1 MHQKMEATLKYNLP
15 DEQEQFEAAVRGMHL
30 CNAVRRHMDDTRR
43 RLKHS
48 IEDDNEA
55 RIMLRC
61 MEELSEQL
69 EAYGVSNLIYS

>member
-1 MHQKMEATLKYNLP
+1 
-15 DEQEQFEAAVRGMHL
+15 
-30 CNAVRRHMDDTRR
+30 MDNTRR

>member
-1 MHQKMEATLKYNLP
+1 MKATLTFDLP
-15 DEQEQFEAAVRGMHL
+15 EEQEQFEAASRGMHL
-30 CNAVRRHMDDTRR
+30 CNAVRRHMDNTRR

-61 MEELSEQL
+61 MEELSERV
-69 EAYGVSNLIYS
+69 EFYGVSHLIHS

>member
-1 MHQKMEATLKYNLP
+1 MKATLTFDLP
-15 DEQEQFEAAVRGMHL
+15 EEQEQFEAAARGIYV
-30 CNAVRRHMDDTRR
+30 CNAVRRHMDNTRR

-69 EAYGVSNLIYS
+69 ELYGVSNLIYS

>member
-1 MHQKMEATLKYNLP
+1 MKATLTFDLP
-15 DEQEQFEAAVRGMHL
+15 EEQEQFEAASRGIYV
-30 CNAVRRHMDDTRR
+30 CNAVRRHLDNTRR
-43 RLKHS
+43 KLKHS

-69 EAYGVSNLIYS
+69 ELYGVSNLIYS